1 MNARPAT
8 PRSPLRVPRSLALVL
23 LVFASCE
30 GVPVGKVLFG
40 ELQTHGEVD
49 QGYLEAQMVPLEPRF
64 QACYAQSL
72 RRNHS
77 SEGVVRLSLRGGG
90 GKLIPSVV
98 ENSTGDEGLA
108 RCVSD
113 AIAGLS
119 LVQREGTAPW
129 AFTAEWSVEFESVR
143 RARREEGR
151 GAALSG
157 AKGKRDE

>member
-1 MNARPAT
+1 M
-8 PRSPLRVPRSLALVL
+8 
-23 LVFASCE
+23 
-30 GVPVGKVLFG
+30 GKVLFG
-40 ELQTHGEVD
+40 ELQTHGVVD
-49 QGYLEAQMVPLEPRF
+49 LDYLQAQMLRLGPRF

-90 GKLIPSVV
+90 GKLIPSVT
-98 ENSTGDEGLA
+98 ENTTGEEGLA

-129 AFTAEWSVEFESVR
+129 AFTAEWSVEFEIAR
-143 RARREEGR
+143 RARREE
-151 GAALSG
+151 APP
-157 AKGKRDE
+157 